1 MGIDNGVGSVGIAPN
16 AIIMPIKVLDSEN
29 FGALDQINGGI
40 VFAVNRGAKVINMSL
55 ASREKSL
62 VLLEDALNFA
72 ATHDVLV
79 VAAVGNEASNT
90 PMYPAWY
97 DQTMAISATNP
108 KDNFWGLSNWGEW
121 VDISAP
127 GETVWSTWWKK
138 GG

>member
-1 MGIDNGVGSVGIAPN
+1 
-16 AIIMPIKVLDSEN
+16 MPIKVLDSEN
-29 FGALDQINGGI
+29 FGALDQINEGI

-97 DQTMAISATNP
+97 DQTMAVSATNP